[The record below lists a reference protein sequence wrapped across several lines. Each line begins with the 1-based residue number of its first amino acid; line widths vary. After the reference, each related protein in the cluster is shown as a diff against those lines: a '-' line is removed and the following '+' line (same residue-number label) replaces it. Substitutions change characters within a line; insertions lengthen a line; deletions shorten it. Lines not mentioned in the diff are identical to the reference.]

1 MAAWCGDRGR
11 EREEEETGRPKFG
24 VGKKKKKTRDPP
36 ILPSR
41 RVRIWR
47 GGGGGGKR
55 GPHVREGGRKGEKSE
70 KDA

>member
-1 MAAWCGDRGR
+1 MGIEGGG
-11 EREEEETGRPKFG
+11 REEEETGRPKFG
-24 VGKKKKKTRDPP
+24 VGKKKKKRDPP

-41 RVRIWR
+41 RVRIWQ

-55 GPHVREGGRKGEKSE
+55 GPHVREGGRMGEKRE